1 MSVHLLLVGDIHI
14 RMDNFDEVDLLL
26 DQVCSFLQDQRRKG
40 FPTELVLLGDLLH
53 TFEKIFT
60 GCLNK
65 ACDFI
70 RRCSTITKTYVLV
83 GNHDYINQHQFQ
95 TEQHWMNPLKY
106 WDNVVIVDHAIYVSS
121 RTGPDQVIGILLC
134 PYVPVGRLI
143 EALKTA
149 TDDWEHVD
157 LILCHQEIK
166 NCKMGTFLSE
176 SGDEWKDSYP
186 QLISGHIHETQ
197 QIGKNV
203 YYPGAPLQHGASD
216 HQKDRIMC
224 LVVVS
229 SGNVQ
234 KAGII
239 LNVPRKETVKIN
251 MSELDQFILTVK
263 EAKTGDKI
271 KLVLED
277 VSAEQFKLFRETKEY
292 KELIQRDIQVHIQP
306 VKKVKESGGDVKG
319 DAKGIKCASFR
330 DILRG
335 MADKSSVSD
344 LYTHYLK

>member
-1 MSVHLLLVGDIHI
+1 MDQYITSTSMSVSLLLIGDIHI

-26 DQVCSFLQDQRRKG
+26 DQICNFLQSQRRKG

-70 RRCSTITKTYVLV
+70 KKCSTITKTYVLV

-106 WDNVVIVDHAIYVSS
+106 WDNVVIVDHATVVL
-121 RTGPDQVIGILLC
+121 PGIMMC
-134 PYVPVGRLI
+134 PYVPAGRLLD
-143 EALKTA
+143 ALQSGGESSES
-149 TDDWEHVD
+149 WMGMD

-216 HQKDRIMC
+216 HQKNRIMC

-229 SGNVQ
+229 SGTIQ
-234 KAGII
+234 KAEIL
-239 LNVPRKETVKIN
+239 LNVPRKQTVKIN
-251 MSELDQFILTVK
+251 MSELDQTVK
-263 EAKTGDKI
+263 DIKTGDKI
-271 KLVLED
+271 KLVLQD
-277 VSAEQFKLFRETKEY
+277 VSTEQFKLFRETKEY

-306 VKKVKESGGDVKG
+306 VKKVKETETKG
-319 DAKGIKCASFR
+319 VTVKCASFR

-335 MADKSSVSD
+335 MADKEAVSD